1 MIQTRS
7 SGPRTPKAPL
17 RNGYGRTVGGL
28 VLLFAGLAVANPAPK
43 EPDVADLPP
52 EFAQYVAE
60 LRIRA
65 VRESDGRP
73 VPHTALKVDGGNEAF
88 GRWQKTITTDAD
100 GRAAVRLPMGR
111 YRAYPLADAFA
122 FAWSDTFELDPS
134 LPSVE
139 VKIPL
144 KPACTLAGRVVDDRG
159 KPLAGSDVD
168 VWADAG
174 ELHLVADGAGRFR
187 VDRLTEGDHVVT
199 ARAAG
204 FSARTA
210 SGLARPGRPGQ
221 VVITLRRGAKLTAV
235 TECGGGP
242 CRGARVSVD
251 APDDGGRAM
260 TVEADGSAAFR
271 DLPAGTVTIRA
282 VHGEDLAGELVAAP
296 IERQL
301 APGEVAAVKVVLEPS
316 GGPFV
321 VRGSVLDKA
330 GKPLVAAIWAT
341 CGGVRR
347 RLNYTEKDGTFVL
360 RDLPTDH
367 CKIDVSAENEHATLE
382 SNGPG
387 PVRFVIDPWRPR

>member
-1 MIQTRS
+1 MFQPPS
-7 SGPRTPKAPL
+7 SGL
-17 RNGYGRTVGGL
+17 RNGHGRTLGGL
-28 VLLFAGLAVANPAPK
+28 VLSFAGLAMADPAPN

-52 EFAQYVAE
+52 ELARYVAE

-73 VPHTALKVDGGNEAF
+73 VPHTALKVDGGSEAF

-100 GRAAVRLPMGR
+100 GRAAVRLPLGR

-122 FAWSDTFELDPS
+122 FAWSDTFELD
-134 LPSVE
+134 PSVE

-159 KPLAGSDVD
+159 KPLAGSHVD

-187 VDRLTEGDHVVT
+187 VDRLTEGDHFVT
-199 ARAAG
+199 ARAPG

-210 SGLARPGRPGQ
+210 SGSARPGRPGQ
-221 VVITLRRGAKLTAV
+221 VVITLRRGATLTV
-235 TECGGGP
+235 LTECNGGP
-242 CRGARVSVD
+242 CRDARVSVE
-251 APDDGGRAM
+251 APDDGGGAL
-260 TVEADGSAAFR
+260 TVEADGSATFR
-271 DLPAGTVTIRA
+271 DLPAGVVTIRA

-296 IERQL
+296 IERRL
-301 APGEVAAVKVVLEPS
+301 APGEVAAVKVVLTPS

-321 VRGSVLDKA
+321 VRGSVLDPA

-347 RLNYTEKDGTFVL
+347 RLNYNEKDGTFVL
-360 RDLPTDH
+360 RDLPTDR
-367 CKIDVSAENEHATLE
+367 CKVDVSAENEHATLE
-382 SNGPG
+382 STGPG
-387 PVRFVIDPWRPR
+387 PVRFVLAPWRPR

>member
-1 MIQTRS
+1 MLLTRS
-7 SGPRTPKAPL
+7 AGPNSPREPPTTALP
-17 RNGYGRTVGGL
+17 R
-28 VLLFAGLAVANPAPK
+28 VLLFAGLAMANPAPK
-43 EPDVADLPP
+43 EPDVAVLPP
-52 EFAQYVAE
+52 EFAPYVAE
-60 LRIRA
+60 LRVKA

-73 VPHTALKVDGGNEAF
+73 VPHTALRVDGGNEAF

-111 YRAYPLADAFA
+111 YRAYPLAEAFA
-122 FAWSDTFELDPS
+122 FAWSQSFELEA
-134 LPSVE
+134 SVD
-139 VKIPL
+139 VTIPL
-144 KPACTLAGRVVDDRG
+144 KPACALAGRVVDDRG
-159 KPLAGSDVD
+159 KPLAGSNVD

-210 SGLARPGRPGQ
+210 SGLARPGRPAQ
-221 VVITLRRGAKLTAV
+221 VVVALRRGATLTVV
-235 TECGGGP
+235 TECDGGP
-242 CRGARVSVD
+242 CRGARVSVE
-251 APDDGGRAM
+251 AMDDGGGAM

-282 VHGEDLAGELVAAP
+282 ARGEDLVGELVAAP

-301 APGEVAAVKVVLEPS
+301 APGEVATVKVVLERS
-316 GGPFV
+316 GGPFG
-321 VRGSVLDKA
+321 VRGAVADKA
-330 GKPLVAAIWAT
+330 GKPMVAAIWAT
-341 CGGVRR
+341 SGDVRR
-347 RLNYTEKDGTFVL
+347 RLNYTDKDGTFVL

-367 CKIDVSAENEHATLE
+367 CKIDVSAENEHATIE

-387 PVRFVIDPWRPR
+387 PVRFVLDPWRPR